1 MAAATL
7 ITVNSILKE
16 IYEGR
21 IQDQLNEEY
30 NAMKRLEKSSDG
42 ITDTVGGKYVTFP
55 IRVQRNTGISY
66 RAEETPLAA
75 PGNQAYAAVQ
85 VKLKYGY
92 GRIRLSGQAMELADS
107 NFQAFASALDEE
119 MNRLKDD
126 LAKDSNRIAYGNRLS
141 NGAIAFIM
149 DAATSASHVVDG
161 GIQYLQLG
169 EAVDVLVAGTG
180 VATGGATNV
189 TITSI
194 VYTTSTVTF
203 SASMGPTVA
212 GPTVAGHAIYRTGNR
227 GQEPEGIA
235 SIVNDTGLLHGVDP
249 ATQPLWAAIVNRN
262 AGVNRPLSE
271 ALMIKTCDDSRRN
284 GGKISVI
291 LTSLGVRRS
300 YFNLLTQQRRFTDTK
315 SFPGGFQGLPFN
327 YGTEVPVVED
337 VDAPTNQMFFLDES
351 KWKIYRKKEWAWADD
366 DNSVL
371 KWIPDYDSWQAM
383 MRKYWQVGITQ
394 RNANANLGDITES

>member
-1 MAAATL
+1 MGATL
-7 ITVNSILKE
+7 VTVNAILKE

-42 ITDTVGGKYVTFP
+42 ITDQIGGKYVTFP
-55 IRVQRNTGISY
+55 IRVQRNAGISY
-66 RAEETPLAA
+66 RAEETALAP

-85 VKLKYGY
+85 VRLKYGY
-92 GRIRLSGQAMELADS
+92 GRIRLSGPTMELADS

-126 LAKDSNRIAYGNRLS
+126 LAKDSNRIAYGNRTS
-141 NGAIAFIM
+141 NGAIAYIT
-149 DAATSASHVVDG
+149 DAATSASHTVDG

-169 EAVDVLVAGTG
+169 EVVDVLIASTG
-180 VATGGATNV
+180 SATGGGTALTVNA
-189 TITSI
+189 I

-203 SASMGPTVA
+203 SSSIGPTA
-212 GPTVAGHAIYRTGNR
+212 ATMAIYRTGNR
-227 GQEPEGIA
+227 GQEPEGIS
-235 SIVNDTGLLHGVDP
+235 SIVNDTGALHGVDP
-249 ATQPLWAAIVNRN
+249 ATQPIWAAVVNRN

-271 ALMIKTCDDSRRN
+271 ALMIKMCDDCRRN

-327 YGTEVPVVED
+327 YGTEIPVVED
-337 VDAPTNQMFFLDES
+337 VDHPTNQMFMLDES
-351 KWKIYRKKEWAWADD
+351 KWKIYRKKEWSWADD

-371 KWIPDYDSWQAM
+371 KWVPDYDSWQAM
-383 MRKYWQVGITQ
+383 MRKYWQVGIVQ
-394 RNANANLGDITES
+394 RNANGNLGDITES